1 MANPQKEN
9 GFTAISNE
17 LIDAFQRLHLSGNQ
31 WKLLWTIL
39 RLTYGWNKKTD
50 YISLTTFE
58 KCTGLNRWNFKQ
70 YLDDL
75 FHREIIIRDNSG
87 YITKYGLQK
96 DYTKWKTSIKNNT
109 SIKNDTATGIKN
121 NTKTSIKND
130 THKRQK
136 TIKDMFDP
144 NSFEIRMA
152 QKLFSF
158 IQERNPGQ
166 KKPNIQKWAMHIDR
180 MIRVDGRKVD
190 EIERLIKWSQEDEF
204 WKNNILSTASLR
216 KKYDTLWLKAG
227 LNGKKKVRFD
237 EIGFTVCHREETH

>member
-17 LIDAFQRLHLSGNQ
+17 LVEAFQRLHLSGNQ
-31 WKLLWTIL
+31 WRLLWVIL

-75 FHREIIIRDNSG
+75 FHREIISRDNSG

-109 SIKNDTATGIKN
+109 SIRNDTATGIKN

-136 TIKDMFDP
+136 TIKNTDMR
-144 NSFEIRMA
+144 SF
-152 QKLFSF
+152 
-158 IQERNPGQ
+158 
-166 KKPNIQKWAMHIDR
+166 
-180 MIRVDGRKVD
+180 
-190 EIERLIKWSQEDEF
+190 DEF
-204 WKNNILSTASLR
+204 WKVYPSRNGRKLEKDESLKAFIKIRREEFENVVWAAKNYAESKDVQNGIGIRDPKRFLKNDYWKEWVDAVR
-216 KKYDTLWLKAG
+216 KK
-227 LNGKKKVRFD
+227 RFD
-237 EIGFTVCHREETH
+237 GSSY

>member
-1 MANPQKEN
+1 MASPQKEN
-9 GFTAISNE
+9 GFTSIANE
-17 LIDAFQRLHLSGNQ
+17 LAEAFQRLHLSGNQ
-31 WKLLWTIL
+31 WRLLWVIL

-87 YITKYGLQK
+87 YIIKYGLQK

-109 SIKNDTATGIKN
+109 SIKNDTTIGIKN

-136 TIKDMFDP
+136 TIKNTDMR
-144 NSFEIRMA
+144 SF
-152 QKLFSF
+152 
-158 IQERNPGQ
+158 
-166 KKPNIQKWAMHIDR
+166 
-180 MIRVDGRKVD
+180 
-190 EIERLIKWSQEDEF
+190 DEF
-204 WKNNILSTASLR
+204 WSVYPSR
-216 KKYDTLWLKAG
+216 
-227 LNGKKKVRFD
+227 NGKKLGKDESLKVFMKIRREELENVVRAAKNYAESKDVQNGIGIRDPKRFLKNDYWKEWVDAVRKKRFD
-237 EIGFTVCHREETH
+237 GSSY

>member
-1 MANPQKEN
+1 MASPQKEN

-17 LIDAFQRLHLSGNQ
+17 LIDEFQRLHLSGNQ
-31 WKLLWTIL
+31 WKLLWTIM
-39 RLTYGWNKKTD
+39 RFTYGWNKKTD

-87 YITKYGLQK
+87 YIIKYGLQK

-109 SIKNDTATGIKN
+109 SIKNDTTTGIKN

-136 TIKDMFDP
+136 TIKNTDMS
-144 NSFEIRMA
+144 SF
-152 QKLFSF
+152 
-158 IQERNPGQ
+158 
-166 KKPNIQKWAMHIDR
+166 
-180 MIRVDGRKVD
+180 
-190 EIERLIKWSQEDEF
+190 DEF
-204 WKNNILSTASLR
+204 WKVYPSRNGR
-216 KKYDTLWLKAG
+216 KLEKDESLKAFIKIRREEFENVVRAAKNYAESKDVQ
-227 LNGKKKVRFD
+227 NGIGIRDPKRFLKNDYWKEWIDAGRTKRFD
-237 EIGFTVCHREETH
+237 EIGH

>member
-87 YITKYGLQK
+87 YIIKYGLQK

-109 SIKNDTATGIKN
+109 SIKNDTTTGIKN

-136 TIKDMFDP
+136 TIKNTDMS
-144 NSFEIRMA
+144 SF
-152 QKLFSF
+152 
-158 IQERNPGQ
+158 
-166 KKPNIQKWAMHIDR
+166 
-180 MIRVDGRKVD
+180 
-190 EIERLIKWSQEDEF
+190 DEF
-204 WKNNILSTASLR
+204 WKVYPSRNGRKLEKDESLKAFIRIRREEFENVVRAAKNYAESKDVQNGIGIRDPKRFLKNDYWKEWVDAVR
-216 KKYDTLWLKAG
+216 KK
-227 LNGKKKVRFD
+227 RFD
-237 EIGFTVCHREETH
+237 GSSY

>member
-87 YITKYGLQK
+87 YIIKYGLQK

-109 SIKNDTATGIKN
+109 SIRNDTATGIKN

-136 TIKDMFDP
+136 TIKNTDMS
-144 NSFEIRMA
+144 SF
-152 QKLFSF
+152 
-158 IQERNPGQ
+158 
-166 KKPNIQKWAMHIDR
+166 
-180 MIRVDGRKVD
+180 
-190 EIERLIKWSQEDEF
+190 DEF
-204 WKNNILSTASLR
+204 WKVYPSRNGR
-216 KKYDTLWLKAG
+216 KLEKDESLKAFIKIRREEFENVVWAAKNYAESKDVQ
-227 LNGKKKVRFD
+227 NGIGIRNPKRFLKDNYWKEWVDASRPKRFD
-237 EIGFTVCHREETH
+237 EHGH

>member
-1 MANPQKEN
+1 MASPQKEN
-9 GFTAISNE
+9 GFTSIANE
-17 LIDAFQRLHLSGNQ
+17 LAEAFQRLHLSGNQ
-31 WKLLWTIL
+31 WRLLWVIL

-96 DYTKWKTSIKNNT
+96 DYTKWKTSIKNDT
-109 SIKNDTATGIKN
+109 SIKSDTATGIKN

-136 TIKDMFDP
+136 TIKNTDMS
-144 NSFEIRMA
+144 SF
-152 QKLFSF
+152 
-158 IQERNPGQ
+158 
-166 KKPNIQKWAMHIDR
+166 
-180 MIRVDGRKVD
+180 
-190 EIERLIKWSQEDEF
+190 DEF
-204 WKNNILSTASLR
+204 WKVYPSRNGR
-216 KKYDTLWLKAG
+216 KLEKDESLKAFIRIRREEFENVVWAAKNYAESKDVQ
-227 LNGKKKVRFD
+227 NGIGIRNPKRFLKDNYWKEWVDASRPKRFD
-237 EIGFTVCHREETH
+237 EHGH

>member
-17 LIDAFQRLHLSGNQ
+17 LVEAFQRLHLSGNQ
-31 WKLLWTIL
+31 WRLLWVIL

-109 SIKNDTATGIKN
+109 SIKNDTTTGIKN

-136 TIKDMFDP
+136 TIKNTDMS
-144 NSFEIRMA
+144 SF
-152 QKLFSF
+152 
-158 IQERNPGQ
+158 
-166 KKPNIQKWAMHIDR
+166 
-180 MIRVDGRKVD
+180 
-190 EIERLIKWSQEDEF
+190 DEF
-204 WKNNILSTASLR
+204 WKVYPSRNGRKLEKDESLKAFIRIRREEFENVVRAAKNYAESKDVQNGIGIRDPKRFLKNDYWKEWVDAVR
-216 KKYDTLWLKAG
+216 KK
-227 LNGKKKVRFD
+227 RFD
-237 EIGFTVCHREETH
+237 GSSY

>member
-17 LIDAFQRLHLSGNQ
+17 LVEAFQRLHLSGNQ
-31 WKLLWTIL
+31 WRLLWVIL

-58 KCTGLNRWNFKQ
+58 KCTGLKRWNLKRN
-70 YLDDL
+70 LDDL

-87 YITKYGLQK
+87 YIIKYGLQK

-136 TIKDMFDP
+136 TIKNTDMS
-144 NSFEIRMA
+144 SF
-152 QKLFSF
+152 
-158 IQERNPGQ
+158 
-166 KKPNIQKWAMHIDR
+166 
-180 MIRVDGRKVD
+180 
-190 EIERLIKWSQEDEF
+190 DEF
-204 WKNNILSTASLR
+204 WKVYPSRNGR
-216 KKYDTLWLKAG
+216 KLEKDESLKAFIRIRREEFENVVWAAKNYAESKDVQ
-227 LNGKKKVRFD
+227 NGIGIRNPKRFLKDNYWKEWVDASRPKRFD
-237 EIGFTVCHREETH
+237 EHGH

>member
-1 MANPQKEN
+1 MASPQKEN
-9 GFTAISNE
+9 GFTSIANE
-17 LIDAFQRLHLSGNQ
+17 LAEAFQRLHLSGNQ
-31 WKLLWTIL
+31 WRLLWVIL

-96 DYTKWKTSIKNNT
+96 DYTKWKTSIKNDT
-109 SIKNDTATGIKN
+109 SIKSDTATGIKN

-136 TIKDMFDP
+136 TIKNTDMS
-144 NSFEIRMA
+144 SF
-152 QKLFSF
+152 
-158 IQERNPGQ
+158 
-166 KKPNIQKWAMHIDR
+166 
-180 MIRVDGRKVD
+180 
-190 EIERLIKWSQEDEF
+190 DEF
-204 WKNNILSTASLR
+204 WKVYPSRNGRKLEKDESLKAFIRIRREEFENVVRAAKNYAESKDVQNGIGIRDPKRFLKNDYWKEWVDAVR
-216 KKYDTLWLKAG
+216 KK
-227 LNGKKKVRFD
+227 RFD
-237 EIGFTVCHREETH
+237 GSSY

>member
-1 MANPQKEN
+1 MASPQKEN

-17 LIDAFQRLHLSGNQ
+17 LIDEFQRLHLSGNQ
-31 WKLLWTIL
+31 WKLLWTIM
-39 RLTYGWNKKTD
+39 RFTYGWNKKTD

-136 TIKDMFDP
+136 TIKNTDMS
-144 NSFEIRMA
+144 SF
-152 QKLFSF
+152 
-158 IQERNPGQ
+158 
-166 KKPNIQKWAMHIDR
+166 
-180 MIRVDGRKVD
+180 
-190 EIERLIKWSQEDEF
+190 DEF
-204 WKNNILSTASLR
+204 WKVYPSRNGR
-216 KKYDTLWLKAG
+216 KLEKDESLKAF
-227 LNGKKKVRFD
+227 LKIRREKLENVVRAAKNYAESKDVQNGIGIRDPKRFLKNDYWKEWVDAGRTKRFD
-237 EIGFTVCHREETH
+237 EIGH

>member
-17 LIDAFQRLHLSGNQ
+17 LVEAFQRLHLSGNQ
-31 WKLLWTIL
+31 WRLLWVIL

-87 YITKYGLQK
+87 YIIKYGLQK

-109 SIKNDTATGIKN
+109 SIKNDTTTGIKN

-136 TIKDMFDP
+136 TIKNTDMS
-144 NSFEIRMA
+144 SF
-152 QKLFSF
+152 
-158 IQERNPGQ
+158 
-166 KKPNIQKWAMHIDR
+166 
-180 MIRVDGRKVD
+180 
-190 EIERLIKWSQEDEF
+190 DEF
-204 WKNNILSTASLR
+204 WKVYPSRNGRKLEKDESLKAFIKIRREEFENVVWAAKNYAESKDVQNGIGIRDPKRFLKNDYWKEWVDAVR
-216 KKYDTLWLKAG
+216 KK
-227 LNGKKKVRFD
+227 RFD
-237 EIGFTVCHREETH
+237 GSSY

>member
-17 LIDAFQRLHLSGNQ
+17 LVEAFQRLHLSGNQ
-31 WKLLWTIL
+31 WRLLWVIL

-58 KCTGLNRWNFKQ
+58 KCTGLNRWNLKQ
-70 YLDDL
+70 NLDDL

-87 YITKYGLQK
+87 YIIKYGLQK

-109 SIKNDTATGIKN
+109 SIKNDTTTGIKN

-136 TIKDMFDP
+136 TIKNTDMS
-144 NSFEIRMA
+144 SF
-152 QKLFSF
+152 
-158 IQERNPGQ
+158 
-166 KKPNIQKWAMHIDR
+166 
-180 MIRVDGRKVD
+180 
-190 EIERLIKWSQEDEF
+190 DEF
-204 WKNNILSTASLR
+204 WKVYPSRNGR
-216 KKYDTLWLKAG
+216 KLEKDESLKAFIRIRREEFENVVRAAKNYAESKDVQ
-227 LNGKKKVRFD
+227 NGIGIRDPKRFLKNDYWKEWVDVRREKRFD
-237 EIGFTVCHREETH
+237 EYGH

>member
-17 LIDAFQRLHLSGNQ
+17 LVEAFQRLHLSGNQ
-31 WKLLWTIL
+31 WRLLWVIL

-96 DYTKWKTSIKNNT
+96 DYTKWKTSIKNDT
-109 SIKNDTATGIKN
+109 SIKSDTATGIKN

-136 TIKDMFDP
+136 TIKNTDMS
-144 NSFEIRMA
+144 SF
-152 QKLFSF
+152 
-158 IQERNPGQ
+158 
-166 KKPNIQKWAMHIDR
+166 
-180 MIRVDGRKVD
+180 
-190 EIERLIKWSQEDEF
+190 DEF
-204 WKNNILSTASLR
+204 WKVYPSRNGRKLEKDESLKAFIRIRREEFENVVRAAKNYAESKDVQNGIGIRDPKRFLKNDYWKEWVDAVR
-216 KKYDTLWLKAG
+216 KK
-227 LNGKKKVRFD
+227 RFD
-237 EIGFTVCHREETH
+237 GSSY

>member
-17 LIDAFQRLHLSGNQ
+17 LVEAFQRLHLSGNQ
-31 WKLLWTIL
+31 WRLLWVIL

-87 YITKYGLQK
+87 YIIKYGLQK

-136 TIKDMFDP
+136 TIKNTDMR
-144 NSFEIRMA
+144 SF
-152 QKLFSF
+152 
-158 IQERNPGQ
+158 
-166 KKPNIQKWAMHIDR
+166 
-180 MIRVDGRKVD
+180 
-190 EIERLIKWSQEDEF
+190 DEF
-204 WKNNILSTASLR
+204 WSVYPSR
-216 KKYDTLWLKAG
+216 
-227 LNGKKKVRFD
+227 NGKKLGKDESLKVFMKIRREELENVVRAAKNYAESKDVQNGIGIRDPKRFLKNDYWKEWIDAGRTKRFD
-237 EIGFTVCHREETH
+237 EIGH

>member
-17 LIDAFQRLHLSGNQ
+17 LVDAFQRLHLSGNQ
-31 WKLLWTIL
+31 WRLLWTIM
-39 RLTYGWNKKTD
+39 RFTYGWNKKTD

-87 YITKYGLQK
+87 YIIKYGLQK

-109 SIKNDTATGIKN
+109 SIRNDTATGIKN

-136 TIKDMFDP
+136 TIKNTDMS
-144 NSFEIRMA
+144 SF
-152 QKLFSF
+152 
-158 IQERNPGQ
+158 
-166 KKPNIQKWAMHIDR
+166 
-180 MIRVDGRKVD
+180 
-190 EIERLIKWSQEDEF
+190 DEF
-204 WKNNILSTASLR
+204 WKVYPSRNGR
-216 KKYDTLWLKAG
+216 KLEKDESLKAFIKIRREEFENVVWAAKNYAESKDVQ
-227 LNGKKKVRFD
+227 NGIGIRNPKRFLKDNYWKEWVDASRPKRFD
-237 EIGFTVCHREETH
+237 EHGH

>member
-17 LIDAFQRLHLSGNQ
+17 LVEAFQRLHLSGNQ
-31 WKLLWTIL
+31 WRLLWVIL

-96 DYTKWKTSIKNNT
+96 DYTKWKTSIKNDT
-109 SIKNDTATGIKN
+109 SIKSDTATGIKN

-136 TIKDMFDP
+136 TIKNTDMS
-144 NSFEIRMA
+144 SF
-152 QKLFSF
+152 
-158 IQERNPGQ
+158 
-166 KKPNIQKWAMHIDR
+166 
-180 MIRVDGRKVD
+180 
-190 EIERLIKWSQEDEF
+190 DEF
-204 WKNNILSTASLR
+204 WKVYPSRNGR
-216 KKYDTLWLKAG
+216 KLEKDESLKAFIRIRREEFENVVRAAKNYAESKDVQ
-227 LNGKKKVRFD
+227 NGIGIRDPKRFLKNDYWKEWIDVKREKRFD
-237 EIGFTVCHREETH
+237 EHGH

>member
-1 MANPQKEN
+1 MASPQKEN
-9 GFTAISNE
+9 GFTSIANE
-17 LIDAFQRLHLSGNQ
+17 LAEAFQRLHLSGNQ
-31 WKLLWTIL
+31 WRLLWVIL

-109 SIKNDTATGIKN
+109 SIRNDTATGIKN

-136 TIKDMFDP
+136 TIKNTDMS
-144 NSFEIRMA
+144 SF
-152 QKLFSF
+152 
-158 IQERNPGQ
+158 
-166 KKPNIQKWAMHIDR
+166 
-180 MIRVDGRKVD
+180 
-190 EIERLIKWSQEDEF
+190 DEF
-204 WKNNILSTASLR
+204 WKVYPSRNGRKLEKDESLKAFIRIRREEFENVVRAAKNYAESKDVQNGIGIRDPKRFLKNDYWKEWVDAVR
-216 KKYDTLWLKAG
+216 KK
-227 LNGKKKVRFD
+227 RFD
-237 EIGFTVCHREETH
+237 GSSY

>member
-1 MANPQKEN
+1 MASPQKEN
-9 GFTAISNE
+9 GFTSIANE
-17 LIDAFQRLHLSGNQ
+17 LAEAFQRLHLSGNQ
-31 WKLLWTIL
+31 WRLLWVIL

-136 TIKDMFDP
+136 TIKNTDMS
-144 NSFEIRMA
+144 SF
-152 QKLFSF
+152 
-158 IQERNPGQ
+158 
-166 KKPNIQKWAMHIDR
+166 
-180 MIRVDGRKVD
+180 
-190 EIERLIKWSQEDEF
+190 DEF
-204 WKNNILSTASLR
+204 WKVYPSRNGR
-216 KKYDTLWLKAG
+216 KLEKDESLKAFIRIRREEFENVVRAAKNYAESKDVQ
-227 LNGKKKVRFD
+227 NGIGIRNPKRFLKDNYWKEWVDASRPKRFD
-237 EIGFTVCHREETH
+237 EHGH

>member
-87 YITKYGLQK
+87 YIIKYGLQK

-109 SIKNDTATGIKN
+109 SIRNDTATGIKN

-136 TIKDMFDP
+136 TIKNTDMS
-144 NSFEIRMA
+144 SF
-152 QKLFSF
+152 
-158 IQERNPGQ
+158 
-166 KKPNIQKWAMHIDR
+166 
-180 MIRVDGRKVD
+180 
-190 EIERLIKWSQEDEF
+190 DEF
-204 WKNNILSTASLR
+204 WKVYPSRNGRKLEKDESLKAFIRIRREEFENVVRAAKNYAESKDVQNGIGIRDPKRFLKNDYWKEWVDAVR
-216 KKYDTLWLKAG
+216 KK
-227 LNGKKKVRFD
+227 RFD
-237 EIGFTVCHREETH
+237 GSSY